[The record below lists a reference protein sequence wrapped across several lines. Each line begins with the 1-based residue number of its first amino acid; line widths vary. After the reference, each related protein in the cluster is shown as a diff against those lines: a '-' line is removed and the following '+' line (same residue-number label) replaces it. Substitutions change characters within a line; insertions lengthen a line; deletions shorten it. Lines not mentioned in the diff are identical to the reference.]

1 MLAISCPGTHSRECL
16 HKDGSLAL
24 GEPLSDGTA
33 RKATW
38 CILAADAMHGCEQRL
53 AVHEVVG
60 QALMI
65 GFDDRVEVRKAK
77 DGPLLVDEQQQCGN
91 LAGTL

>member
-1 MLAISCPGTHSRECL
+1 
-16 HKDGSLAL
+16 
-24 GEPLSDGTA
+24 
-33 RKATW
+33 
-38 CILAADAMHGCEQRL
+38 MHGCEQRL

>member
-1 MLAISCPGTHSRECL
+1 M
-16 HKDGSLAL
+16 
-24 GEPLSDGTA
+24 
-33 RKATW
+33 
-38 CILAADAMHGCEQRL
+38 
-53 AVHEVVG
+53 HEVVG

-77 DGPLLVDEQQQCGN
+77 DRPLLVDEQQQCGN